1 MIIREIV
8 SKLEELEDI
17 LNKKSKE
24 YKFVA
29 ELIDDII
36 ADDLALDINPVVSDF
51 KVLETLIEIGI
62 KSGQIGQA

>member
-17 LNKKSKE
+17 LKKKSKE

>member
-1 MIIREIV
+1 MSIREIV

>member
-51 KVLETLIEIGI
+51 KVLESLIEIGI